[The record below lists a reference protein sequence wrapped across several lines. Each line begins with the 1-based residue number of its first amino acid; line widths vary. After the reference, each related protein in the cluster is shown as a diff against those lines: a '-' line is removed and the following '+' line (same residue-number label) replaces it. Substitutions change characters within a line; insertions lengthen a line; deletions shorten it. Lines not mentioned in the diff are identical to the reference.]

1 MLWGFINL
9 KFCQNLCVCLKTL
22 LGLGSVCVFFAPFS
36 ICYSCPLEPPVYTNN
51 DNFVQTHSSPSL
63 PDLQNWKFSSQIF
76 LLQLTDKLKVV
87 REQVSCE
94 GDRDDGVEAGEEM
107 VEEVEVITG
116 WFSYKVSIIG

>member
-1 MLWGFINL
+1 MCSLLHSQYVTAVPWSHQYTPTMI
-9 KFCQNLCVCLKTL
+9 TL
-22 LGLGSVCVFFAPFS
+22 SRPT
-36 ICYSCPLEPPVYTNN
+36 PLPL
-51 DNFVQTHSSPSL
+51 SL

-116 WFSYKVSIIG
+116 WVSYKVSIIG